1 LYEIASSPCF
11 AGLLAMTLLL
21 KFLVELYT
29 IHSNMHRHCEEP
41 RDEAICLN
49 NNKRNYRII
58 IIEPT
63 PSPSAG
69 GDLYDLP
76 CAVRPESCV
85 VYLAPCTL
93 RPPYP
98 PLHHYA
104 LTPLRRYAFFTATL
118 TITSSMSTSR
128 ALSPAT
134 EGTTDTVVA
143 RVWEPI

>member
-1 LYEIASSPCF
+1 MGFKLLLYLLRQVASSPCF

-63 PSPSAG
+63 PPG
-69 GDLYDLP
+69 RGFL
-76 CAVRPESCV
+76 RF
-85 VYLAPCTL
+85 TL
-93 RPPYP
+93 R
-98 PLHHYA
+98 
-104 LTPLRRYAFFTATL
+104 
-118 TITSSMSTSR
+118 R
-128 ALSPAT
+128 AP
-134 EGTTDTVVA
+134 
-143 RVWEPI
+143 